1 MEANARARHALE
13 LDLRNAI
20 GRHEFEL
27 YYQPVVDI
35 DTRATCGME
44 ALVRWNHPLHGIVL
58 PDHFIPLAEEI
69 GLIAPLGDWIL
80 QQACADAAKWP
91 AHIRIA
97 VNLSPAQ
104 FRKGNLIDTVTR
116 ALADGGISPERLE
129 LEVTESVL
137 LQKNA
142 ENLAQL
148 HQLKAL
154 GVSIVLD
161 DFGTGYSSLTYLNMF
176 PFDIIK
182 IDKSFVAELPTR
194 ANSAA
199 IVCAVIGLGRSLNI
213 ATTAEG
219 VETQEQL
226 ELLRAAGCRHA
237 QGFLFSLPLPAAEL
251 TFTAVTGRRSDGE
264 AA

>member
-1 MEANARARHALE
+1 
-13 LDLRNAI
+13 
-20 GRHEFEL
+20 
-27 YYQPVVDI
+27 
-35 DTRATCGME
+35 ME

-161 DFGTGYSSLTYLNMF
+161 DFGTGYSSLSYLRMF
-176 PFDIIK
+176 PFDKIK
-182 IDKSFVAELPTR
+182 IDKSFVQEMPHR
-194 ANSAA
+194 ADCAA
-199 IVCAVIGLGRSLNI
+199 IVSAVTSLGRSLHI
-213 ATTAEG
+213 DTTAEG
-219 VETQEQL
+219 VETPEQFK
-226 ELLRAAGCRHA
+226 LLQAAGCTQA
-237 QGFLFSLPLPAAEL
+237 QGYLFAKPKPLAEL
-251 TFTAVTGRRSDGE
+251 EFGRHSMPVRKGQ